1 MDIEACRKICKSL
14 PGVTEDIKWG
24 NDLCFSVGGKMF
36 FVISLISPHTFSF
49 KVSDE
54 DFDEM
59 STREGFIPAP
69 YFARAKW
76 VYAEQPSKVKQ
87 KEGEKYIRGSYELI
101 KAKLT
106 KKLRDSLGR

>member
-1 MDIEACRKICKSL
+1 
-14 PGVTEDIKWG
+14 
-24 NDLCFSVGGKMF
+24 MF
-36 FVISLISPHTFSF
+36 FVISLTAPHTFSF

-69 YFARAKW
+69 YLARAKW

-87 KEGEKYIRGSYELI
+87 KEGEKYIKASYELI

-106 KKLRDSLGR
+106 KKLRDSLEK

>member
-14 PGVTEDIKWG
+14 PGTTEDIKWG

-36 FVISLISPHTFSF
+36 FVISLTSPHTFSF

-69 YFARAKW
+69 YLARAKW
-76 VYAEQPSKVKQ
+76 VYAEQPSKVKI
-87 KEGEKYIRGSYELI
+87 KEGEKYIKGSYELI

-106 KKLRDSLGR
+106 KKMRESLGS